1 MIVFQKVIKNVA
13 IAFACFLIVSI
24 ISTCFVGLYYLGN
37 IFTNEKNVET
47 KDLKEVT
54 LPETNANKIKIEL
67 ASSTFII
74 KEGTNL
80 KLESNHSKITTKE
93 EDGYLKIKEKQN
105 WNINKT
111 TKQIVLTLPKNRV
124 LEYLEI
130 ETGAGLFEIES
141 LKVNELDLDL
151 GAGKVKIDNLE
162 VYKSANIDGGLGEII
177 INKSKINNLELNMG
191 IGKLTLNTHLF
202 GNSKIEAGMGNI
214 DLNVLGNK
222 EIYTLKLEK
231 GIGSIQVDGERIEN
245 STFGA
250 GLNVL
255 NVEGGIGS
263 ININFKESEEN

>member
-24 ISTCFVGLYYLGN
+24 VSICFMGLYYLGN

-54 LPETNANKIKIEL
+54 LKETNSNKIKIEL

-80 KLESNHSKITTKE
+80 KLESNHSKITAKE
-93 EDGYLKIKEKQN
+93 ENGYLKIKEQKN

-111 TKQIVLTLPKNRV
+111 TNQMVLTLPNNQV

-151 GAGKVKIDNLE
+151 GAGKVIIDNLE
-162 VYKSANIDGGLGEII
+162 VYRSASIDGGLGEII
-177 INKSKINNLELNMG
+177 VNKSKINNLELNMG
-191 IGKLTLNTHLF
+191 IGKLTLNANIF
-202 GNSKIEAGMGNI
+202 GNSKIEAGVGNI
-214 DLNVLGNK
+214 DLNLLGNK

-231 GIGSIQVDGERIEN
+231 GLGSVQVDGKRIEN
-245 STFGA
+245 NTFGT

-255 NVEGGIGS
+255 NVEGGIGA
-263 ININFKESEEN
+263 ININFKERGDK